1 MLHAVFGEGLELC
14 TAINPDEAVAEGA
27 AIRYA
32 LSEVSHNS
40 VCSRLRVSQVW
51 IIGAMPTIKRGVA

>member
-1 MLHAVFGEGLELC
+1 VIVVSRAWVVWGCSEMLHAVFGEGLELC

-32 LSEVSHNS
+32 SCEVSS
-40 VCSRLRVSQVW
+40 TCV
-51 IIGAMPTIKRGVA
+51 